1 MRSMVPLTV
10 QANEHGGPPSSA
22 DAADVQRLQDA
33 FNDRHRYL
41 LKLLM
46 AKTLKIS
53 TQADLKFF
61 TMSLNFNRVYKG
73 AE

>member
-1 MRSMVPLTV
+1 MFITV
-10 QANEHGGPPSSA
+10 DMQDTANGSRPALA
-22 DAADVQRLQDA
+22 DAAELRRLQDA

-41 LKLLM
+41 LKLLT

-61 TMSLNFNRVYKG
+61 TMSLNFNRIYKE

>member
-1 MRSMVPLTV
+1 MVQHIKRGEPP
-10 QANEHGGPPSSA
+10 GPD
-22 DAADVQRLQDA
+22 DAAELQRLQDA

-41 LKLLM
+41 LKLLT

-61 TMSLNFNRVYKG
+61 TMSLNFNHVYKE

>member
-1 MRSMVPLTV
+1 MVQDINCGKHSEPD
-10 QANEHGGPPSSA
+10 
-22 DAADVQRLQDA
+22 DAADLRRLQAA

-41 LKLLM
+41 LKLLT

-61 TMSLNFNRVYKG
+61 TMSLNFNHVYKE